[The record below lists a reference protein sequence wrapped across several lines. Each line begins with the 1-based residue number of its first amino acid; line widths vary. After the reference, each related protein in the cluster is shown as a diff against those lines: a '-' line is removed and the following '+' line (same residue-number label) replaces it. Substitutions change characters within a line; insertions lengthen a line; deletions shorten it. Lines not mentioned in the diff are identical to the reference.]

1 MAGQD
6 EHAYSLDHPQP
17 PHSAKFNSR
26 RDNPARWVVQLSN
39 FTAGD
44 VAVSRRLF
52 EAARE
57 AVVLTH
63 SVMKALYAELRLG
76 GGMFSASMMPSAL
89 EDKTFVEVWVYVSAL
104 VVSLTESWPKRP
116 SNAPTVITLLEASL
130 LDAQRSNYRP
140 QYDEYRRRYAERQ
153 PPDSELL
160 DRQFGRQR
168 VLHLL
173 FAQRVGT
180 LWSLSPFTDTLEK
193 FRDVTCETTSDVDA
207 GLRRVLQEVWP

>member
-1 MAGQD
+1 
-6 EHAYSLDHPQP
+6 
-17 PHSAKFNSR
+17 
-26 RDNPARWVVQLSN
+26 VVQLSN

-76 GGMFSASMMPSAL
+76 GSMFSAPTMPAEL

-104 VVSLTESWPKRP
+104 VVSLTESWPTRP

-193 FRDVTCETTSDVDA
+193 FSDVTCETTSDVDA